1 MNTFNRES
9 DATIIEPAPRSP
21 AETLSLARAAFARE
35 RGLFIAGMSGLGIAL
50 LCLIAAVVRGS
61 SIPPEGKMLDAAT
74 FSFGVG
80 LFILTLALLL
90 PLAGF
95 SPQGRRRWR
104 RLSYAFWVFS
114 FVLEPLQAFRG
125 IDPRFTEAG
134 NAADVVLGIFFGATA
149 LLLVVLFVIF
159 ALRFFRDDVLQ
170 DYPTLR
176 LGIRYGV
183 VAVALSFG
191 IGISMTVIGGRV
203 VGDDGNLLLAHAL
216 GVHGIQALPGVALLV
231 VWAGAAPRTNSWLHI
246 AGVAWLAASTAA
258 LVQAMLGRPP
268 MEMSFL
274 TTLIAAGL
282 AVWAVAA
289 ARSVVSWV
297 RAAEAAPRVSPIG

>member
-1 MNTFNRES
+1 
-9 DATIIEPAPRSP
+9 
-21 AETLSLARAAFARE
+21 
-35 RGLFIAGMSGLGIAL
+35 MSGLGIAL

-149 LLLVVLFVIF
+149 LLLVVLFVVF
-159 ALRFFRDDVLQ
+159 ALR
-170 DYPTLR
+170 
-176 LGIRYGV
+176 
-183 VAVALSFG
+183 LSV
-191 IGISMTVIGGRV
+191 MTCCRTTRHSGWGS
-203 VGDDGNLLLAHAL
+203 AT
-216 GVHGIQALPGVALLV
+216 ALL
-231 VWAGAAPRTNSWLHI
+231 PLRSLS
-246 AGVAWLAASTAA
+246 AS
-258 LVQAMLGRPP
+258 
-268 MEMSFL
+268 E
-274 TTLIAAGL
+274 
-282 AVWAVAA
+282 
-289 ARSVVSWV
+289 
-297 RAAEAAPRVSPIG
+297 

>member
-1 MNTFNRES
+1 M
-9 DATIIEPAPRSP
+9 
-21 AETLSLARAAFARE
+21 
-35 RGLFIAGMSGLGIAL
+35 
-50 LCLIAAVVRGS
+50 
-61 SIPPEGKMLDAAT
+61 
-74 FSFGVG
+74 
-80 LFILTLALLL
+80 
-90 PLAGF
+90 
-95 SPQGRRRWR
+95 
-104 RLSYAFWVFS
+104 
-114 FVLEPLQAFRG
+114 
-125 IDPRFTEAG
+125 
-134 NAADVVLGIFFGATA
+134 
-149 LLLVVLFVIF
+149 
-159 ALRFFRDDVLQ
+159 
-170 DYPTLR
+170 
-176 LGIRYGV
+176 
-183 VAVALSFG
+183 
-191 IGISMTVIGGRV
+191 

-258 LVQAMLGRPP
+258 LVQAVLGRPP